1 MLFQANT
8 ATFKT
13 NHQSGLSLVE
23 LMISI
28 AIGLLILAT
37 LSTLFVNQSRTRT
50 ELDKANRMIDNGRYA
65 LDLLS
70 DNLRLAGFYGG
81 LNPGA
86 ASAALIATPPDPCST
101 VAADISAS
109 LPFHVQGYNADTSS
123 AVDLSSTT
131 CSSSSIPTSIKAGS
145 DVLVI
150 RRASTQTVLAAS
162 PVSAGRYLQVSQC
175 QYEAANSFVL
185 LTAPATY
192 NQSKKTCT
200 AANSG
205 PFADLRSIRV
215 QIYFID
221 SNNKAGDGIP
231 TLKMTE
237 LIDRATYPSASY
249 PTYMV
254 GTFTPAIPLVEG
266 IEYLQIDYGLDTDND
281 GAPDSYA
288 STTTDWSKVVS
299 AKINIVSRNL
309 DTTPNYTDSKT
320 YNLGTGGSV
329 APGGNYKRHAYTQVV
344 RLINPAARKE

>member
-1 MLFQANT
+1 MLFQVNT

-13 NHQSGLSLVE
+13 NRQSGLSLVE

-109 LPFHVQGYNADTSS
+109 LPFHVQGYNAASTSS

-131 CSSSSIPTSIKAGS
+131 CSSSSIPTSKKAGS

-162 PVSAGRYLQVSQC
+162 PVSATRYLQVSQC
-175 QYEAANSFVL
+175 QYEAFVL
-185 LTAPATY
+185 LTAPASY

-221 SNNKAGDGIP
+221 ANNKAGDGIP

-237 LIDRATYPSASY
+237 LIDRVTYPSASY
-249 PTYMV
+249 PTYTV

-266 IEYLQIDYGLDTDND
+266 IEYMQIDYGLDTDND
-281 GAPDSYA
+281 GAPNSYA

-309 DTTPNYTDSKT
+309 DTTPSYTDSKT
-320 YNLGTGGSV
+320 YSLGTGGSV
-329 APGGNYKRHAYTQVV
+329 VPGGNYKRHAYTQVV